1 MQGLTNLG
9 MRLDPARLAAAAGI
23 TLDPWQEEAV
33 RSRSKKMLLN
43 CSRQAGKSFVAGDI
57 GMHTALYQDESLVLL
72 VSPSQRQSAE
82 LLRYCH
88 SIYAAS
94 GQLVSSDKDSV
105 LHLELQN
112 GSRVLALPGTEKTL
126 RGLANVTAL
135 ILDEASRIPD
145 SLFLSCLPFLAV
157 SNGRLIALSTPWGA
171 RGWWYQCYLDR
182 KAEGFEYFEVPAT
195 ECPRISP
202 EFLAQQKRLMA
213 DYWFQSEYMCKFL
226 QPVGAVFSA
235 EDIAALADPEVSRWT
250 FDARPRRLAATA

>member
-126 RGLANVTAL
+126 RGLANVT
-135 ILDEASRIPD
+135 
-145 SLFLSCLPFLAV
+145 
-157 SNGRLIALSTPWGA
+157 
-171 RGWWYQCYLDR
+171 LDR

-226 QPVGAVFSA
+226 QPVGAVFTA
-235 EDIAALADPEVSRWT
+235 EDIAALADESVEQWT

>member
-33 RSRSKKMLLN
+33 RSKSKKILLN

-72 VSPSQRQSAE
+72 VSSSQRQSAE

-88 SIYAAS
+88 HIYAAS
-94 GQLVSSDKDSV
+94 GQLVPSDKDSV
-105 LHLELQN
+105 LHLELTN

-126 RGLANVTAL
+126 RGLANVTCL

-145 SLFLSCLPFLAV
+145 SLFLSVLPFLAV
-157 SNGRLIALSTPWGA
+157 SNGRLIALSTPWG
-171 RGWWYQCYLDR
+171 
-182 KAEGFEYFEVPAT
+182 
-195 ECPRISP
+195 
-202 EFLAQQKRLMA
+202 AQQKRLMA